1 MRTLGMNDKAE
12 LISVVYDAINEIG
25 KNKIRSDVISN
36 IKIADEYM
44 QRIFNKSSER
54 FSNRLDINTLF
65 AIYEILL
72 HFMLAVCTIPS
83 QRKVKISRLTIDLVI
98 PNLHTLSRSP
108 RDAILLQYIRS
119 NKDMTAINELLSLL
133 KLKTEDVNKWLI
145 TTLDLSANDS
155 THIIK
160 LNGSTIDRSHII
172 SDIDIFLK
180 ERNDKSFRLVHF

>member
-1 MRTLGMNDKAE
+1 MRDLGMNDKAE

>member
-1 MRTLGMNDKAE
+1 MSDKAE

-25 KNKIRSDVISN
+25 KNKIRSDVISD

-44 QRIFNKSSER
+44 HQIFNKSSEQ
-54 FSNRLDINTLF
+54 FSDRLDSKTLY

-72 HFMLAVCTIPS
+72 HFMLAACTIPS
-83 QRKVKISRLTIDLVI
+83 QRKVKILHLTIDLVI

-119 NKDMTAINELLSLL
+119 YKDMTTINELVSLL
-133 KLKTEDVNKWLI
+133 KLKTEDVNKWVI
-145 TTLDLSANDS
+145 TTLDLNANDA

-160 LNGSTIDRSHII
+160 LNGSMINCSHII
-172 SDIDIFLK
+172 SDIDNFLK
-180 ERNDKSFRLVHF
+180 EREDKSFRIVHF